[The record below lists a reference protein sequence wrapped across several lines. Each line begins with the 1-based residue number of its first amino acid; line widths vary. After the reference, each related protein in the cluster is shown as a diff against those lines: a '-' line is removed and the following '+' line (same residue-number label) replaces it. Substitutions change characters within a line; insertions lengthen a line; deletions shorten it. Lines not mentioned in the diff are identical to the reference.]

1 MKMTTIRL
9 VLSIVAAG
17 AFLYGSLEDTST
29 QHKSEG
35 FQLAGQNENLVGKG
49 ASNMPWYSKK
59 MVHHA
64 LDNLIEMKDKSS
76 KKQVLGYVLTVGVTT
91 VEWESRLQKSIT
103 MVLIF
108 VKDSWNEEPCSD
120 VHQVGDER
128 EVKVLRSFT
137 WPPSELI
144 TDDGVLPERVQ
155 RVLYVRRYRKVRA
168 VALLK
173 GRWFEVYRD
182 YLSWRTVK

>member
-1 MKMTTIRL
+1 MTTIRL

-17 AFLYGSLEDTST
+17 AFLCGSLEDTST

-35 FQLAGQNENLVGKG
+35 FQLAGQNENLVCKL
-49 ASNMPWYSKK
+49 KK
-59 MVHHA
+59 NIYR
-64 LDNLIEMKDKSS
+64 L
-76 KKQVLGYVLTVGVTT
+76 KQAPRQ
-91 VEWESRLQKSIT
+91 W
-103 MVLIF
+103 VLIF
-108 VKDSWNEEPCSD
+108 VKDSWNEEPCND
-120 VHQVGDER
+120 VHHVGDER

-144 TDDGVLPERVQ
+144 TDDGVLPERGYSQ
-155 RVLYVRRYRKVRA
+155 FMIKVRA

-182 YLSWRTVK
+182 YLRWRIVK